1 MPFDIDAHVSLIHDP
16 RNEYYK
22 LYSVAHLGNVVEGF
36 PIRYVNVPIDVLR
49 EAATK
54 SIDSDKPVWFDAML
68 ARACSAS
75 MGCSTPNMY
84 DFKSAFGTEFGMD
97 KKTRLLYGES
107 LMTHAMVL
115 TAYDREQA
123 EGVGAGSGEAEAEE
137 EAKSKDDGDKKD
149 KKKKELNAP
158 TEGAG
163 AIRAWRVE
171 NSWGTDKADKGYLCM
186 TDEWFGNGSTRSL
199 SIEPSSTQKFSLSS
213 TLKPSCFP
221 HGIRWVLSPKACSKF
236 TGTHEDLFECMW
248 GVPNI

>member
-1 MPFDIDAHVSLIHDP
+1 MWFGCDVGKSMQREHGLLDI
-16 RNEYYK
+16 
-22 LYSVAHLGNVVEGF
+22 
-36 PIRYVNVPIDVLR
+36 
-49 EAATK
+49 
-54 SIDSDKPVWFDAML
+54 
-68 ARACSAS
+68 
-75 MGCSTPNMY
+75 NMY

-123 EGVGAGSGEAEAEE
+123 QGVGAGSGEAEAEE

-186 TDEWFGNGSTRSL
+186 TDEWFG
-199 SIEPSSTQKFSLSS
+199 E
-213 TLKPSCFP
+213 
-221 HGIRWVLSPKACSKF
+221 WVYQVAVDRAILDPKILAVLDTEAIVLPAWDPMGALAKS
-236 TGTHEDLFECMW
+236 M
-248 GVPNI
+248 